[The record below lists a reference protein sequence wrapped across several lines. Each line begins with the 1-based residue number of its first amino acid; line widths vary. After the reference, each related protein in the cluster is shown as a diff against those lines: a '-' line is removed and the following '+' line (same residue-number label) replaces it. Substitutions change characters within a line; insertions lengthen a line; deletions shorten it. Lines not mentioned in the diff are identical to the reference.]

1 MQPTTEIQKT
11 EAKELATKIFNK
23 PEIIEKFQAILK
35 TGTNAY
41 IQSALLCIAD
51 NPSLMECTPKSLVA
65 SVLRSAT
72 LGLSLDPALRQ
83 GFVIPRWNNKLKSKV
98 AYFQPHYNGL
108 YNLASR
114 TGKYRAINVSPI
126 YEGEQVFENVQTGLH
141 GYKPA
146 GYNVMALPSD
156 QISRL
161 DTGYRDVT
169 SGKPAAKIIGYLGY
183 FKTMD
188 GLEKSVWMTISEIHE
203 HAQKWAP
210 ENYNSEYGAWK
221 DPKKR
226 PTMEMKTVFLALT
239 KFMDLSGERN
249 SKLREAIESENE
261 QDDDPITVEPVAQET
276 PSETTTEPI
285 QYAVKDTDLVSPLSQ
300 WAIRTAADAWN
311 IDISAANRQLAS
323 ANLPATMSRGQFK
336 DFVTEGVKP

>member
-1 MQPTTEIQKT
+1 MQPNTNELPKS
-11 EAKELATKIFNK
+11 EVKELATRIFNK
-23 PEIIEKFQAILK
+23 PDIIAKFQQVLK
-35 TGTNAY
+35 TGTDAY
-41 IQSALLCIAD
+41 IQSALLCISD
-51 NPSLMECTPKSLVA
+51 NPKLLECTPQSLVKSA
-65 SVLRSAT
+65 LRSAT

-83 GFVIPRWNNKLKSKV
+83 AFIIPRWDKKLRAQV

-169 SGKPAAKIIGYLGY
+169 NGKPEAKVIGYLGY

-188 GLEKSVWMTISEIHE
+188 GLEKSVWMTVKEIHE

-210 ENYNSEYGAWK
+210 ENYASEYGAWK

-249 SKLREAIESENE
+249 SKLREAIESENDQDEEIINIEPE
-261 QDDDPITVEPVAQET
+261 QPKEEQHQTQPIITVE
-276 PSETTTEPI
+276 
-285 QYAVKDTDLVSPLSQ
+285 KDTDLVSPLNQ
-300 WAIRTAADAWN
+300 WAVRFAADHWN
-311 IDISAANRQLAS
+311 IDAAEAKRQIEKAS
-323 ANLPATMSRGQFK
+323 LPSTMKRSEFK
-336 DFVTEGVKP
+336 AFVTGE

>member
-1 MQPTTEIQKT
+1 MQPTTQT
-11 EAKELATKIFNK
+11 ETKELATKIFSK

-41 IQSALLCIAD
+41 IQSALLCISD
-51 NPSLMECTPKSLVA
+51 NPKLLECTPQSLVKSA
-65 SVLRSAT
+65 LRSAT

-83 GFVIPRWNNKLKSKV
+83 AFIIPRWNKQLKAQV

-126 YEGEQVFENVQTGLH
+126 YEGEQVLENVQTGLH

-146 GYNVMALPSD
+146 GYNVVALPND

-161 DTGYRDVT
+161 DSGYRDVT

-188 GLEKSVWMTISEIHE
+188 GLEKSIWMTIAEIHE

-210 ENYNSEYGAWK
+210 ENYASDYGAWK

-249 SKLREAIESENE
+249 AKLREAIESENE
-261 QDDDPITVEPVAQET
+261 SDDIISADSIPAADESPEDV
-276 PSETTTEPI
+276 TEQI
-285 QYAVKDTDLVSPLSQ
+285 YTGKDSDLVSPLSQ
-300 WAIRTAADAWN
+300 WAVKTAADAWN
-311 IDISAANRQLAS
+311 IGIPEAKKQLETAG
-323 ANLPATMSRGQFK
+323 LPTTMARGKFK
-336 DFVTEGVKP
+336 DFVTEGIKA